1 LLCCEAG
8 TAVLKGREF
17 DALKGA
23 SHEIELG
30 QIWYQ
35 KKELEKFFAPNVS
48 HQRKT
53 SSPTMNL

>member
-1 LLCCEAG
+1 
-8 TAVLKGREF
+8 VLKGREF

-35 KKELEKFFAPNVS
+35 KKDLETLE
-48 HQRKT
+48 QRGYILALTEVCARK
-53 SSPTMNL
+53 